1 MGTVGSVAYK
11 GLRAN
16 CARTDERGHFSK
28 QTLDPH
34 PQGVAGGPI
43 RVDRIAEILRS
54 AHRIGDAPMQ
64 LHRRFETRGTALA
77 RPIAHR
83 HDPVIYDRDH
93 KAVAT
98 LSGDAA
104 GAAGLEELV
113 HRLGPPRTVWLM
125 LPAGAFN
132 ARFRSRRD
140 RTFAEKVLSAMR
152 KGFGGHVEPGTARP

>member
-1 MGTVGSVAYK
+1 MPIEVIGLGRMGGNIVIV
-11 GLRAN
+11 R
-16 CARTDERGHFSK
+16 
-28 QTLDPH
+28 
-34 PQGVAGGPI
+34 
-43 RVDRIAEILRS
+43 
-54 AHRIGDAPMQ
+54 
-64 LHRRFETRGTALA
+64 